1 MVLRAQQL
9 IQQKSLDLCD
19 NDQKEL
25 MYSPIKIHFSYAA
38 SQSEAGFR
46 VNQNEGKWKVGGLT
60 LYIYTAITQK
70 ICWENNTLF
79 KEAFVAA
86 G

>member
-1 MVLRAQQL
+1 MWAAIAVSWPLSLIWLFTLSLSMVLWAQQL

-38 SQSEAGFR
+38 SQSEAG
-46 VNQNEGKWKVGGLT
+46 
-60 LYIYTAITQK
+60 
-70 ICWENNTLF
+70 
-79 KEAFVAA
+79 
-86 G
+86 